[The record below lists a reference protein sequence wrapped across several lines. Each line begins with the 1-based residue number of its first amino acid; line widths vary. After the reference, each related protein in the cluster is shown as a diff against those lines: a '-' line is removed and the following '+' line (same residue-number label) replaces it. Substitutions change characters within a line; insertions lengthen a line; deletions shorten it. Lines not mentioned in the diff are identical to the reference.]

1 MTMLL
6 KTGLAHGL
14 HKFSALE
21 YRHVGPNAWQLTR
34 TFMYFGEGYVIVV
47 PFGFIT
53 DLDSVPRVPGLYS
66 LLKGRSVRAATV
78 HDYLYSAQRGKKYA
92 DKVFL
97 EAMKDEGLPARRRY
111 PIYWGVALF
120 GHWAYNQYAEKTA

>member
-6 KTGLAHGL
+6 KTGVAHGL

-34 TFMYFGEGYVIVV
+34 TFMYFGEDYTIVV

-53 DLDSVPRVPGLYS
+53 DGDSIPRVPVLYA

-78 HDYLYSAQRGKKYA
+78 HDYLYSTQAGKAYA

-97 EAMKDEGLPARRRY
+97 AAMKDEGLPARRRY

-120 GHWAYNQYAEKTA
+120 GHWAYTHYAEKTA

>member
-1 MTMLL
+1 MEDRLREMT
-6 KTGLAHGL
+6 H
-14 HKFSALE
+14 FSTLE
-21 YRHVGPNAWQLTR
+21 YRHLGPNKWLLTKP
-34 TFMYFGEGYVIVV
+34 FMYFGDLNTVVV
-47 PFGFIT
+47 PSGFVT
-53 DLDSVPRVPGLYS
+53 DLDSVPRVPFLYAA
-66 LLKGRSVRAATV
+66 LKGRSIRAATV
-78 HDYLYSAQRGKKYA
+78 HDYLYNTQAGKAYA

>member
-1 MTMLL
+1 MTMML
-6 KTGLAHGL
+6 KTGVAHGL
-14 HKFSALE
+14 PKFSALE

-34 TFMYFGEGYVIVV
+34 TFMYFGEDYTIVV
-47 PFGFIT
+47 PFGFTT
-53 DLDSVPRVPGLYS
+53 DLDSIPRIPFLYA

-78 HDYLYSAQRGKKYA
+78 HDYLYNTQAGKAYA

-97 EAMKDEGLPARRRY
+97 AAMEDEGLPARRRY

-120 GHWAYNQYAEKTA
+120 GGPSYNQHAESK

>member
-1 MTMLL
+1 MTMML
-6 KTGLAHGL
+6 KTGVAHGL
-14 HKFSALE
+14 PKFSALE

-34 TFMYFGEGYVIVV
+34 SFMYFGDKYTILV

-53 DLDSVPRVPGLYS
+53 DMDSIPRVPVLYA

-78 HDYLYSAQRGKKYA
+78 HDYLYSTQAGKAYA
-92 DKVFL
+92 DRVFL
-97 EAMKDEGLPARRRY
+97 AAMEDEGLPARRRY